1 MIDQARQTATLEA
14 LAQALGGGGVD
25 LDPQTLVRYARPG
38 ARPAGLV
45 LPADEGQ
52 LAQVLQAARELGG
65 VVQTVC
71 NGAYGLDKAAQDKVI
86 ILDLQKM
93 NKVLEVDDEL
103 ATCLVEPGVTFRQLD
118 AHIKVK
124 GLKLWVDYPGN
135 PDESVAAS
143 FVNRRPGYTPY
154 SDHFLM
160 QCGLEVMLADGKVV
174 RTGMGAMPKSTC
186 WQLFKFGYGPWVD
199 GLFTQSDFGVV
210 TKVGMWMMPQP
221 PAYQTFMVSVPN
233 EDDLGALFD
242 VLGPLKLNM
251 VVANGVAISN
261 ALHEAALLGK
271 RRSDYKGQGVMPA
284 SAVKAA
290 GEAFGGGYWNLYGA
304 IYGLPGNVP
313 ILWDMVKGAFSSIG
327 GARVITDGKGV
338 DPRLWSWRMGTMT
351 GVVADPPG
359 RTEGWLG
366 DRALTVHPVSPVDGE
381 EAARLYQLS
390 RDICSEK
397 GFDFLGETTAIW
409 RSANHRLV
417 LPFSSGRS
425 DSASRATAC
434 AEALIAAHASEGF
447 GQIQTD
453 SGLGGAVAKTFE
465 KGGRSV
471 LHSRVKKALDP
482 NSIFVSV

>member
-14 LAQALGGGGVD
+14 LEQALGAAG
-25 LDPQTLVRYARPG
+25 LDRTPQTLDRYAVPG
-38 ARPAGLV
+38 SAPVGVA

-52 LAQVLQAARELGG
+52 LARILNLAEQSGG
-65 VVQTVC
+65 VVQAVC
-71 NGAYGLDKAAQDKVI
+71 NGAYGLEKAVQDKVI
-86 ILDLQKM
+86 IVDLQKM
-93 NKVLEVDDEL
+93 NEIIEVDGEL

-118 AHIKVK
+118 AHIKER
-124 GLKLWVDYPGN
+124 GLKLWVDYAGN

-154 SDHFLM
+154 SDHFLL

-251 VVANGVAISN
+251 VVANGVAVSN

-271 RRSDYKGQGVMPA
+271 RRADYKDRGVMPA

-290 GEAFGGGYWNLYGA
+290 GEAFGGGFWNLYGA

-313 ILWDMVKGAFSSIG
+313 ILWDMVKGAFSSIN
-327 GARVITDGKGV
+327 GANVIIDGKGV
-338 DPRLWSWRMGTMT
+338 DPRLWAWRMGTMT

-359 RTEGWLG
+359 RIESWRG
-366 DRALTVHPVSPVDGE
+366 DRSLAVHPVSPVDGE
-381 EAARLYQLS
+381 EATRLYELS
-390 RDICSEK
+390 REICAES
-397 GFDFLGETTAIW
+397 GFDFVGESTAIW
-409 RSANHRLV
+409 RSANHRIV
-417 LPFSSGRS
+417 LPWSSGQS
-425 DSASRATAC
+425 DSAGRSKAC
-434 AEALIAAHASEGF
+434 AEALIAAQAGAGF
-447 GQIQTD
+447 GQVQTD
-453 SGLGGAVAKTFE
+453 SGLSAAVAKTFE

-482 NSIFVSV
+482 NSIFASV

>member
-1 MIDQARQTATLEA
+1 MIDQARQTAALEA
-14 LAQALGGGGVD
+14 LEQALGAAG
-25 LDPQTLVRYARPG
+25 LDRNPQTLARYAVPG
-38 ARPAGLV
+38 AAPAGV
-45 LPADEGQ
+45 ALPADLGQ
-52 LAQVLQAARELGG
+52 LAEILQLAEKGG
-65 VVQTVC
+65 AVVQAVC
-71 NGAYGLDKAAQDKVI
+71 NGAYGLEKAAQDKVI
-86 ILDLQKM
+86 IVDLQNM
-93 NKVLEVDDEL
+93 NEIIEVDGDL

-118 AHIKVK
+118 AHIKEN
-124 GLKLWVDYPGN
+124 GLKLWVDYPGD

-221 PAYQTFMVSVPN
+221 PAYQPFMVSVPN

-251 VVANGVAISN
+251 VVANGVAVSN

-271 RRSDYKGQGVMPA
+271 RRSDYQGQGVMAA

-304 IYGLPGNVP
+304 IYGLPDNVR
-313 ILWDMVKGAFSSIG
+313 ILFDMVRGAFSSID
-327 GARVITDGKGV
+327 GAKITTNGQGV

-351 GVVADPPG
+351 GVVANPPA
-359 RTEGWLG
+359 RTAGWRG
-366 DRALTVHPVSPVDGE
+366 DRALTVNPVSPVDGE
-381 EAARLYQLS
+381 EAVRLYELS
-390 RDICSEK
+390 RDICSEN
-397 GFDFLGETTAIW
+397 GFDFLGEATAIW

-425 DSASRATAC
+425 DSASRARAC
-434 AEALIAAHASEGF
+434 AEALIAAQASNGF
-447 GQIQTD
+447 GQIHTD
-453 SGLGGAVAKTFE
+453 PGLSGAVAETFE
-465 KGGRSV
+465 KGGRSL

-482 NSIFVSV
+482 NSIFLSV